1 MGVNRGVEK
10 CRKVSNHVE
19 NRFHA
24 KSWLDTLRLGLVFRR
39 LRKNDKLKHVATARP
54 LLLQGAERGVS
65 IRRGHPILCRPTN
78 LCQESIPAHRHPGPL
93 TLGQD
98 SQDTSLSEGLLWAVT
113 PKLTMIAGRQLSIG
127 ALPVRSSLLDST
139 LTRENSPPFIGSL
152 YMVVNRETIFFI

>member
-1 MGVNRGVEK
+1 MESSSAQPWPPAIPTNSSVNRGVEK

-24 KSWLDTLRLGLVFRR
+24 KSLAGHTSAGTSFPKVT
-39 LRKNDKLKHVATARP
+39 KNDKLKHVATARP
-54 LLLQGAERGVS
+54 LLLRGAERGVS

-98 SQDTSLSEGLLWAVT
+98 SQDASLSEGLQRAVT

-127 ALPVRSSLLDST
+127 ALSV
-139 LTRENSPPFIGSL
+139 
-152 YMVVNRETIFFI
+152 

>member
-1 MGVNRGVEK
+1 MSKIAFTQR
-10 CRKVSNHVE
+10 
-19 NRFHA
+19 A
-24 KSWLDTLRLGLVFRR
+24 LPDTLRLGLVFRR

-54 LLLQGAERGVS
+54 LLLRGAERGVS

-98 SQDTSLSEGLLWAVT
+98 SQDASLSEGLQWAVT

-139 LTRENSPPFIGSL
+139 VTRENPPPCVGSL
-152 YMVVNRETIFFI
+152 YMVANRATIFCILE